1 LHLAAR
7 LHTLEGEHFAAPAKL
22 VAMKTISRWMTLAWL
37 ALVGISMTAAQVLAQ
52 ADEAAEGAKE
62 SLSTRY
68 AMAYGLVGLG
78 IILGLTNVVRPGK
91 RKGEKQKPG

>member
-1 LHLAAR
+1 
-7 LHTLEGEHFAAPAKL
+7 
-22 VAMKTISRWMTLAWL
+22 MKTISRWMTLAWL
-37 ALVGISMTAAQVLAQ
+37 ALVGISMTAAQVMAQ
-52 ADEAAEGAKE
+52 AEEASEGAKE

-91 RKGEKQKPG
+91 RKGEKPKPG

>member
-1 LHLAAR
+1 
-7 LHTLEGEHFAAPAKL
+7 
-22 VAMKTISRWMTLAWL
+22 MKTISRWMTLAWL
-37 ALVGISMTAAQVLAQ
+37 ALVWISMTAPHVLAQ
-52 ADEAAEGAKE
+52 AEEEGAKE

-91 RKGEKQKPG
+91 RKGEKPKAA